1 MLFFWLLTSA
11 FRAQPGRWLIAGLT
25 VALGIGL
32 AVAIHTVN
40 RSALSEFGRALDT
53 VNGQASAQLVA
64 TSGDFS
70 DDLLDAV
77 VSHQKELGIRAV
89 SPVLE
94 RATQPV
100 RVLGLDIFQAGR
112 VTSALLPAVS
122 EEQRLRVFDQD
133 AIFLSATALKE
144 LALAVGDDLSLSFG
158 GKKQTFKVAGLVP
171 GVSGQSLAVMDLGV
185 AQWRLGGLGQLSRL
199 DIQLVDGANVKD
211 LAVALKNLNLRL
223 TLVTAEDR
231 DRRMS
236 NLSRAYRVNLSVLAL
251 VALFTGAFLVFTT
264 ISFSVLRQQ
273 SELALLRVLG
283 AGRTWLFGLVLT
295 QALLVAA
302 VGGLLGLGLGLGV
315 ASVLLRVMGGDLGA
329 GYFST
334 SVPPLDVEVSMLL
347 GFWLLSLV
355 VGGVA
360 GYFPARAAT
369 AGSPVSQLRAGAAE
383 RTLKPVLNARIAV
396 ALAIISVVLT
406 LLPPINGLPLAA
418 YLSIAFILFAGLAL
432 MPSLVKQFFSWLA
445 WFIPSKGLGAMS
457 PSLTLAV
464 WRLAQAPASAAGL
477 ISGVVA
483 ALALTV
489 AMVVMVA
496 SFRDSVTQWLDKV
509 LPADLYASLTRSDLN
524 DASGQDPTSH
534 SNGASGQDSTSHS
547 NGASGQDSTSHS
559 NEASGQ
565 HPVSLHRLAAIPGIA
580 RVELTLQQK
589 ILFRPEQPE
598 VMLIARPVPSGRAAQ
613 VLPVTGDLSVQ
624 TKGITNPLPEVFVS
638 EAMLDLYNWK
648 PGEIHTLPVKASSG
662 ESLSVWVAG
671 VFRDYGRQHG
681 SVVMDISVYQALTQD
696 RRRTD
701 IALWLTPDSNPA
713 VVLERLRKQ
722 FPQLKALE
730 FRSSSDLRALS
741 LTIFD
746 RSFAMTYAL
755 EVAALLV
762 ALFTVAA
769 GFAGQALLRQKEFAL
784 VQQLGQSTSQLTQ
797 WICLESGLLLALAS
811 CWGTVLGLL
820 MSQVLIHRVNPQS
833 FHWTME
839 TSLPAVA
846 IIVLIL
852 VTVLLGMLAAV
863 WAAKKNLN
871 AERLALSLRE
881 DW

>member
-1 MLFFWLLTSA
+1 MLFFWLLTAA

-40 RSALSEFGRALDT
+40 SSALSEFGRALDT

-77 VSHQKELGIRAV
+77 VSRQTELGIRAV

-100 RVLGLDIFQAGR
+100 RVLGLDIFQASR
-112 VTSALLPAVS
+112 VTTALLPAAS
-122 EEQRLRVFDQD
+122 DERRMRVFDPD
-133 AIFLSATALKE
+133 AIFLSATALKD
-144 LALAVGDDLSLSFG
+144 LMVAVGDDLTLSFG
-158 GKKQTFKVAGLVP
+158 GKKQTFKIAGLVP
-171 GVSGQSLAVMDLGV
+171 GAVGQSLAVMDLSV
-185 AQWRLGGLGQLSRL
+185 AQWRLDGLGKLSRL
-199 DIQLVDGANVKD
+199 DVQLVEGTSPNELVR
-211 LAVALKNLNLRL
+211 ALKNSNLGL
-223 TLVTAEDR
+223 TLVTADDR
-231 DRRMS
+231 ERRMS

-273 SELALLRVLG
+273 SELALLSVLG

-302 VGGLLGLGLGLGV
+302 VGGLLGIGLGLGF

-329 GYFST
+329 GYFSST
-334 SVPPLDVEVSMLL
+334 VPPLDIDVSLL
-347 GFWLLSLV
+347 IGFWLLSLA
-355 VGGVA
+355 VGAVA

-369 AGSPVSQLRAGAAE
+369 AGSPVSQLRAGATE
-383 RTLKPVLNARIAV
+383 RTLKPVLNARV
-396 ALAIISVVLT
+396 AIVLALTSWVLT
-406 LLPPINGLPLAA
+406 LVPPIDGLPLAA
-418 YLSIAFILFAGLAL
+418 YVSIAFLLFAGLAL
-432 MPSLVKQFFSWLA
+432 MPSLVKQFFSWMARLVPHQGTRA
-445 WFIPSKGLGAMS
+445 IS
-457 PSLTLAV
+457 PSLTLAL

-477 ISGVVA
+477 IAGVVA

-509 LPADLYASLTRSDLN
+509 LPADLYASLTRSDLSE
-524 DASGQDPTSH
+524 AFAKDPALIQGI
-534 SNGASGQDSTSHS
+534 GALQ
-547 NGASGQDSTSHS
+547 
-559 NEASGQ
+559 
-565 HPVSLHRLAAIPGIA
+565 GIA

-598 VMLIARPVPSGRAAQ
+598 VMLIARPVPINRAVQ
-613 VLPVTGDLSVQ
+613 VLPVTGDLSIQPQGV
-624 TKGITNPLPEVFVS
+624 KEPLPEVFVS
-638 EAMLDLYNWK
+638 EAMLDLYGWK
-648 PGEIHTLPVKASSG
+648 PGEIHTLPVKASAG
-662 ESLSVWVAG
+662 EYLSVWVAG

-696 RRRTD
+696 TRRTD
-701 IALWLTPDSNPA
+701 IALWLTPNANPA
-713 VVLERLRKQ
+713 LVLERLSAQ
-722 FPQLKALE
+722 FPQVKTLE
-730 FRSSSDLRALS
+730 FRSSTDLRALS

-784 VQQLGQSTSQLTQ
+784 VQQLGQSSSQLTQ
-797 WICLESGLLLALAS
+797 WISVESGLLLALAA

-846 IIVLIL
+846 IVVLML
-852 VTVLLGMLAAV
+852 VTVLLGVLAAV
-863 WAAKKNLN
+863 WAAKRNLN
-871 AERLALSLRE
+871 PERLALSLRE

>member
-1 MLFFWLLTSA
+1 MLFFWLLTAA

-40 RSALSEFGRALDT
+40 SSALSEFGRALDT
-53 VNGQASAQLVA
+53 VNGQASAQLVS
-64 TSGDFS
+64 TSGDFP
-70 DDLLDAV
+70 DTLFDEV
-77 VSHQKELGIRAV
+77 VARQKEFGLRTV

-94 RATQPV
+94 RVTQPV
-100 RVLGLDIFQAGR
+100 RVLGLDIFQASR
-112 VTSALLPAVS
+112 VTTALLPAAS
-122 EEQRLRVFDQD
+122 DEQRMRVFEPD
-133 AIFLSATALKE
+133 AIFLSAAALKE
-144 LALAVGDDLSLSFG
+144 LAVAVGDDLTLSFG
-158 GKKQTFKVAGLVP
+158 GKKQTFKIAGLVP
-171 GVSGQSLAVMDLGV
+171 GAAGQSLAVMDLSV
-185 AQWRLGGLGQLSRL
+185 AQWRLDGLGKMSRL
-199 DIQLVDGANVKD
+199 DIQLVDGASPKD
-211 LAVALKNLNLRL
+211 LVIALKNSNLGL
-223 TLVTAEDR
+223 TLVTADDR

-273 SELALLRVLG
+273 SELALLSVLG

-295 QALLVAA
+295 QALLVAEL
-302 VGGLLGLGLGLGV
+302 GGLLGIGLGLGV

-334 SVPPLDVEVSMLL
+334 TVPPLDIDLSILL

-355 VGGVA
+355 VGAIA

-369 AGSPVSQLRAGAAE
+369 AGSPVVQLRAGATE
-383 RTLKPVLNARIAV
+383 RMLKPVLNSRIAI
-396 ALAIISVVLT
+396 ALAVTSLVLT
-406 LLPPINGLPLAA
+406 LLPPIEGLPIAA
-418 YLSIAFILFAGLAL
+418 YLSIAFLLFAGLAV
-432 MPSLVKQFFSWLA
+432 MPSLVSQFFSWLSR
-445 WFIPSKGLGAMS
+445 FLPSQFAGAVS
-457 PSLTLAV
+457 HSLTLAV
-464 WRLAQAPASAAGL
+464 WRLSQAPASAAGL
-477 ISGVVA
+477 IAGVVT

-509 LPADLYASLTRSDLN
+509 LPADLYASLTRSDVNEALV
-524 DASGQDPTSH
+524 QDPALLQALT
-534 SNGASGQDSTSHS
+534 A
-547 NGASGQDSTSHS
+547 
-559 NEASGQ
+559 
-565 HPVSLHRLAAIPGIA
+565 VPGIA
-580 RVELTLQQK
+580 RLEFTLQQK

-598 VMLIARPVPSGRAAQ
+598 VMFIARPVPIGRATQ
-613 VLPVTGDLSVQ
+613 VLPLTGDLSAQ
-624 TKGITNPLPEVFVS
+624 PKGLTDPLPEVFVS
-638 EAMLDLYNWK
+638 EAMLDLYDWR
-648 PGEIHTLPVKASSG
+648 PGKIHELPIKTSTSDY
-662 ESLSVWVAG
+662 LSVWVAG

-681 SVVMDISVYQALTQD
+681 SVVMDISTYQALTQD
-696 RRRTD
+696 KRRTD
-701 IALWLTPDSNPA
+701 IALWLAPDANPS
-713 VVLERLRKQ
+713 VVLERLRSQ
-722 FPQLKALE
+722 FPQFKSLE
-730 FRSSSDLRALS
+730 FRSSTDLRALS

-755 EVAALLV
+755 EVAALMV

-784 VQQLGQSTSQLTQ
+784 VKQLGQSSSQLTQ
-797 WICLESGLLLALAS
+797 WISLKSGLLLALAA

-846 IIVLIL
+846 IVVLIL

-863 WAAKKNLN
+863 WAAKTNLN
-871 AERLALSLRE
+871 AERLVLSLRE

>member
-11 FRAQPGRWLIAGLT
+11 FRAQRGRWLIAGLT

-40 RSALSEFGRALDT
+40 RSALSEFGRALDM

-70 DDLLDAV
+70 DALLDGV
-77 VSHQKELGIRAV
+77 VSRQKELGIRAV

-94 RATQPV
+94 RAAQPV

-122 EEQRLRVFDQD
+122 EEQRMRVFDPD

-144 LALAVGDDLSLSFG
+144 LGVIVGDDLNLSFG
-158 GKKQTFKVAGLVP
+158 GIRQTFKVAGLVP

-199 DIQLVDGANVKD
+199 DIQLVDGASAKD
-211 LAVALKNLNLRL
+211 LAVALKNLNIGL
-223 TLVTAEDR
+223 TLVTANDR

-273 SELALLRVLG
+273 SELALLSVLG

-295 QALLVAA
+295 QALVVAA
-302 VGGLLGLGLGLGV
+302 VGGLLGIGLGLGV

-334 SVPPLDVEVSMLL
+334 TVPPLDIDVPLL
-347 GFWLLSLV
+347 FGFWLLSLF
-355 VGGVA
+355 VGAVA

-369 AGSPVSQLRAGAAE
+369 AGSPVSQLRAGATE
-383 RTLKPVLNARIAV
+383 RMLKPVLNARLAV
-396 ALAIISVVLT
+396 VLALSSLVLT
-406 LLPPINGLPLAA
+406 LIPPIDGLPLAA
-418 YLSIAFILFAGLAL
+418 YLSIAFLLFAGIAL
-432 MPSLVKQFFSWLA
+432 MPSLVKQFFTWLA
-445 WFIPSKGLGAMS
+445 HVIPSEGARAIS
-457 PSLTLAV
+457 PSLTLAL

-477 ISGVVA
+477 IAGVVA

-524 DASGQDPTSH
+524 NASGQDPTSY
-534 SNGASGQDSTSHS
+534 SNDASGQDP
-547 NGASGQDSTSHS
+547 A
-559 NEASGQ
+559 
-565 HPVSLHRLAAIPGIA
+565 SLHRLAAIPGIA
-580 RVELTLQQK
+580 RVEFTLQQK
-589 ILFRPEQPE
+589 LLFRPEQPE
-598 VMLIARPVPSGRAAQ
+598 VMLIARPVPNNRAAK
-613 VLPVTGDLSVQ
+613 VLPLTGDLSTQ
-624 TKGITNPLPEVFVS
+624 PMGTKDSLPEVFVS
-638 EAMLDLYNWK
+638 EALLDLYGWK
-648 PGEIHTLPVKASSG
+648 PGETHTLPVKAKSG
-662 ESLSVWVAG
+662 EYLSVWVAG

-701 IALWLTPDSNPA
+701 IALWLTPEANPTE
-713 VVLERLRKQ
+713 VLERVRTQ
-722 FPQLKALE
+722 FASFKALE
-730 FRSSSDLRALS
+730 FRSSTDLRALS

-784 VQQLGQSTSQLTQ
+784 VQQLGQSSSQLTQ
-797 WICLESGLLLALAS
+797 WISFESGLLLALAA
-811 CWGTVLGLL
+811 CWGTLLGLL

-839 TSLPAVA
+839 TSLPTVA
-846 IIVLIL
+846 IVVLIL

-863 WAAKKNLN
+863 WAAKRNLN
-871 AERLALSLRE
+871 AKQLALSLRE

>member
-11 FRAQPGRWLIAGLT
+11 FRAQPGRWLVAGLT

-40 RSALSEFGRALDT
+40 RSALSEFGRALDM

-70 DDLLDAV
+70 DALLDGL
-77 VSHQKELGIRAV
+77 VSRQKELGIRAV

-94 RATQPV
+94 RAAQPV

-122 EEQRLRVFDQD
+122 EEQRMRVFDPD

-144 LALAVGDDLSLSFG
+144 LGVIVGDDLNLSFG
-158 GKKQTFKVAGLVP
+158 GIRQTFKVAGLVP

-199 DIQLVDGANVKD
+199 DIQLVDGASAKD
-211 LAVALKNLNLRL
+211 LAVALKNLNIGL
-223 TLVTAEDR
+223 TLVTANDR

-273 SELALLRVLG
+273 SELALLSVLG

-295 QALLVAA
+295 QALVVAA
-302 VGGLLGLGLGLGV
+302 VGGLLGIGLGLGV

-334 SVPPLDVEVSMLL
+334 TVPPLDIDVSLL
-347 GFWLLSLV
+347 FGFWLLSLF
-355 VGGVA
+355 VGAVA

-369 AGSPVSQLRAGAAE
+369 AGSPVSQLRAGATE
-383 RTLKPVLNARIAV
+383 RMLKPVLNARLAV
-396 ALAIISVVLT
+396 VLALSSLVLT
-406 LLPPINGLPLAA
+406 LIPPIDGLPLAA
-418 YLSIAFILFAGLAL
+418 YLSIAFLLFAGIAL
-432 MPSLVKQFFSWLA
+432 IPSLVKQFFTWLA
-445 WFIPSKGLGAMS
+445 HVIPSEGARAIS
-457 PSLTLAV
+457 PSLTLAL

-477 ISGVVA
+477 IAGVVA

-524 DASGQDPTSH
+524 NASGQDPTSY
-534 SNGASGQDSTSHS
+534 SNDASGQDP
-547 NGASGQDSTSHS
+547 A
-559 NEASGQ
+559 
-565 HPVSLHRLAAIPGIA
+565 SLHRLAAIPGIA
-580 RVELTLQQK
+580 RVEFTLQQK

-598 VMLIARPVPSGRAAQ
+598 VMLIARPVPNNRAAK
-613 VLPVTGDLSVQ
+613 VLPLTGDLSTQ
-624 TKGITNPLPEVFVS
+624 PMGTKDSLPEVFVS
-638 EAMLDLYNWK
+638 EALLDLYGWK
-648 PGEIHTLPVKASSG
+648 PGETHTLPVKAKSG
-662 ESLSVWVAG
+662 EYLSVWVAG

-701 IALWLTPDSNPA
+701 IALWLTPEANPTE
-713 VVLERLRKQ
+713 VLERVRTQ
-722 FPQLKALE
+722 FASFKALE
-730 FRSSSDLRALS
+730 FRSSTDLRALS

-746 RSFAMTYAL
+746 RSFAMIYAL

-784 VQQLGQSTSQLTQ
+784 VQQLGQSSSQLTQ
-797 WICLESGLLLALAS
+797 WISFESGLLLALAA
-811 CWGTVLGLL
+811 CWGTLLGLL

-839 TSLPAVA
+839 TSLPTVA
-846 IIVLIL
+846 IVVLIL

-863 WAAKKNLN
+863 WAAKRNLN

>member
-25 VALGIGL
+25 VGLGIGL

-70 DDLLDAV
+70 DELLDAV
-77 VSHQKELGIRAV
+77 VSRQKELGIRAV

-94 RATQPV
+94 RATHPV

-112 VTSALLPAVS
+112 VTSALLPSVS
-122 EEQRLRVFDQD
+122 DDRRMQVFDEN

-144 LALAVGDDLSLSFG
+144 LAVAVSDDLILSFG
-158 GKKQTFKVAGLVP
+158 GKTQTFKVAGLVP
-171 GVSGQSLAVMDLGV
+171 GVAGQSLAVMDLGV
-185 AQWRLGGLGQLSRL
+185 AQWRLGGLGLLSRL
-199 DIQLVDGANVKD
+199 DIQLLDGGSAKD
-211 LAVALKNLNLRL
+211 LAVALKNLNLGL

-273 SELALLRVLG
+273 SELALLSVLG
-283 AGRTWLFGLVLT
+283 AARTWLFGLVLT

-302 VGGLLGLGLGLGV
+302 IGGLLGIGLGLGV
-315 ASVLLRVMGGDLGA
+315 AWVLLRVMGGDLGA

-334 SVPPLDVEVSMLL
+334 TVPPLDIGVSVLL
-347 GFWLLSLV
+347 GFWLLSLA
-355 VGGVA
+355 VGAIA

-383 RTLKPVLNARIAV
+383 RTLKPVLNARIAAV
-396 ALAIISVVLT
+396 LALTSFVLT
-406 LLPPINGLPLAA
+406 LMPPIDGLPLAA
-418 YLSIAFILFAGLAL
+418 YLSIAFLLFAGIAL
-432 MPSLVKQFFSWLA
+432 MPSLVKQFFTWMARLV
-445 WFIPSKGLGAMS
+445 PSAGARAIS

-477 ISGVVA
+477 IAGVVA

-524 DASGQDPTSH
+524 EPLWQDPT
-534 SNGASGQDSTSHS
+534 
-547 NGASGQDSTSHS
+547 
-559 NEASGQ
+559 
-565 HPVSLHRLAAIPGIA
+565 SLHRLAAISGIA

-598 VMLIARPVPSGRAAQ
+598 VMLIARPIPFGRAAQ

-624 TKGITNPLPEVFVS
+624 PRGITDPLPEVFVS

-648 PGEIHTLPVKASSG
+648 PGEIKTLPVKASNG
-662 ESLSVWVAG
+662 GYLSVWVAG

-713 VVLERLRKQ
+713 VVLERLRQQ
-722 FPQLKALE
+722 FPQLQALE

-784 VQQLGQSTSQLTQ
+784 VQQLGQSAPQLTQ
-797 WICLESGLLLALAS
+797 WIGLESGLLLALAS

-839 TSLPAVA
+839 TSLPTVA
-846 IIVLIL
+846 IVVLIL

-863 WAAKKNLN
+863 WAAKRNLN
-871 AERLALSLRE
+871 PERLALSLRE

>member
-1 MLFFWLLTSA
+1 MLFFWLLTAA

-40 RSALSEFGRALDT
+40 SSALSEFGRALDT
-53 VNGQASAQLVA
+53 VNGQASAQLVSN
-64 TSGDFS
+64 SGDFT
-70 DDLLDAV
+70 DTLFDEI
-77 VSHQKELGIRAV
+77 VSRQKEFGIRAV

-94 RATQPV
+94 RKTQPV
-100 RVLGLDIFQAGR
+100 RVLGLDIFQASR
-112 VTSALLPAVS
+112 VTTALLPAAS
-122 EEQRLRVFDQD
+122 DEQRMRVFDPD
-133 AIFLSATALKE
+133 AIFLSAAALKE
-144 LALAVGDDLSLSFG
+144 LALNVGDELALSFG
-158 GKKQTFKVAGLVP
+158 GKKQTFKIAGLVP
-171 GVSGQSLAVMDLGV
+171 GAAGQSLAVMDLSV
-185 AQWRLGGLGQLSRL
+185 AQWRLDGLGKLSRL
-199 DIQLVDGANVKD
+199 DVQLVDGASPKD
-211 LAVALKNLNLRL
+211 LVIALKHSNLGL

-273 SELALLRVLG
+273 SELALLSVLG
-283 AGRTWLFGLVLT
+283 AGRAWVFGLVLT

-302 VGGLLGLGLGLGV
+302 LGGLLGLALGLGV

-334 SVPPLDVEVSMLL
+334 TVPPLDIDLSILL
-347 GFWLLSLV
+347 GFWLLSLI
-355 VGGVA
+355 VGAIA

-369 AGSPVSQLRAGAAE
+369 TGSPVRQLRAGATE
-383 RTLKPVLNARIAV
+383 RMLKPVLNARIAI
-396 ALAIISVVLT
+396 ALAVISVVLT
-406 LLPPINGLPLAA
+406 LLPPIDGLPIAA
-418 YLSIAFILFAGLAL
+418 YLSIAFLLFAGLAL
-432 MPSLVKQFFSWLA
+432 MPSLVSQFFSLLA
-445 WFIPSKGLGAMS
+445 RLLPGRVASAVS
-457 PSLTLAV
+457 PSLTLAL

-477 ISGVVA
+477 IAGVVA

-509 LPADLYASLTRSDLN
+509 LPADLYASLTRFDL
-524 DASGQDPTSH
+524 DERLVSDPTLIQAMS
-534 SNGASGQDSTSHS
+534 S
-547 NGASGQDSTSHS
+547 
-559 NEASGQ
+559 
-565 HPVSLHRLAAIPGIA
+565 VFGIA
-580 RVELTLQQK
+580 RVEFTLQQK

-598 VMLIARPVPSGRAAQ
+598 VMLIARPVPAGRAAQ
-613 VLPVTGDLSVQ
+613 VLPVTGDLSIQ
-624 TKGITNPLPEVFVS
+624 PKGLTDLLPEVFVS
-638 EAMLDLYNWK
+638 EAMLDLYGWQ
-648 PGEIHTLPVKASSG
+648 PGEIHKLPVKGSAG
-662 ESLSVWVAG
+662 DDLSVWVAG

-681 SVVMDISVYQALTQD
+681 SVVMDISVYQTLTHD

-701 IALWLTPDSNPA
+701 IALWLAPNSNPA
-713 VVLERLRKQ
+713 VVLERLRLQ
-722 FPQLKALE
+722 FPQFNSLE
-730 FRSSSDLRALS
+730 FRSSTDLRALS

-784 VQQLGQSTSQLTQ
+784 VQQLGQSSSQLTC
-797 WICLESGLLLALAS
+797 WISLESGLLLALAA
-811 CWGTVLGLL
+811 CWGSVLGLL

-846 IIVLIL
+846 IVVLIL

-863 WAAKKNLN
+863 WAAKRNLN

>member
-11 FRAQPGRWLIAGLT
+11 FRAQRGRWLIAGLT

-40 RSALSEFGRALDT
+40 RSALSEFGRALDM

-70 DDLLDAV
+70 DALLDGV
-77 VSHQKELGIRAV
+77 VSRQKELGIRAV

-94 RATQPV
+94 RAAQPV

-122 EEQRLRVFDQD
+122 EEQRMRVFDPD

-144 LALAVGDDLSLSFG
+144 LGVIVGDDLNLSFG
-158 GKKQTFKVAGLVP
+158 GIRQTFKVAGLVP

-199 DIQLVDGANVKD
+199 DIQLVDGASAKD
-211 LAVALKNLNLRL
+211 LAVALKNLNIGL
-223 TLVTAEDR
+223 TLVTANDR

-273 SELALLRVLG
+273 SELALLSVLG

-295 QALLVAA
+295 QALVVAA
-302 VGGLLGLGLGLGV
+302 VGGLLGIGLGLGV

-334 SVPPLDVEVSMLL
+334 TVPPLDIDVSLL
-347 GFWLLSLV
+347 FGFWLLSLF
-355 VGGVA
+355 VGAVA

-383 RTLKPVLNARIAV
+383 RMLKPVLNARLAV
-396 ALAIISVVLT
+396 VLALSSLVLT
-406 LLPPINGLPLAA
+406 LIPPIDGLPLAA
-418 YLSIAFILFAGLAL
+418 YLSIAFLLFAGIAL
-432 MPSLVKQFFSWLA
+432 MPSLVKQFFTWLA
-445 WFIPSKGLGAMS
+445 HVIPSEGARAIS
-457 PSLTLAV
+457 PSLTLAL

-477 ISGVVA
+477 IAGVVA

-524 DASGQDPTSH
+524 NASGQDPTSY
-534 SNGASGQDSTSHS
+534 SNDASGQDP
-547 NGASGQDSTSHS
+547 A
-559 NEASGQ
+559 
-565 HPVSLHRLAAIPGIA
+565 SLHRLAAIPGIA
-580 RVELTLQQK
+580 RVEFTLQQK
-589 ILFRPEQPE
+589 LLFRPEQPE
-598 VMLIARPVPSGRAAQ
+598 VMLIARPVPNNRAAK
-613 VLPVTGDLSVQ
+613 VLPLTGDLSTQ
-624 TKGITNPLPEVFVS
+624 PMGTKDSLPEVFVS
-638 EAMLDLYNWK
+638 EALLDLYGWK
-648 PGEIHTLPVKASSG
+648 PGETHTLPVKAKSG
-662 ESLSVWVAG
+662 EYLSVWVAG

-701 IALWLTPDSNPA
+701 IALWLTPEANPTE
-713 VVLERLRKQ
+713 VLERVRTQ
-722 FPQLKALE
+722 FASFKALE
-730 FRSSSDLRALS
+730 FRSSTDLRALS

-784 VQQLGQSTSQLTQ
+784 VQQLGQSSSQLTQ
-797 WICLESGLLLALAS
+797 WISFESGLLLALAA
-811 CWGTVLGLL
+811 CWGTLLGLL

-839 TSLPAVA
+839 TSLPTVA
-846 IIVLIL
+846 IVVLIL

-863 WAAKKNLN
+863 WAAKRNLN
-871 AERLALSLRE
+871 AKQLALSLRE

>member
-1 MLFFWLLTSA
+1 MLFFWLLTAA

-40 RSALSEFGRALDT
+40 SSALSEFGRALDT

-77 VSHQKELGIRAV
+77 VSRQTELGIRAV

-100 RVLGLDIFQAGR
+100 RVLGLDIFQASR
-112 VTSALLPAVS
+112 VTTALLPAAS
-122 EEQRLRVFDQD
+122 DERRMRVFDPD
-133 AIFLSATALKE
+133 AIFLSATALKD
-144 LALAVGDDLSLSFG
+144 LMVAVGDDLTLSFG
-158 GKKQTFKVAGLVP
+158 GKKQTFKIAGLVP
-171 GVSGQSLAVMDLGV
+171 GAVGQSLAVMDLSV
-185 AQWRLGGLGQLSRL
+185 AQWRLDGLGKLSRL
-199 DIQLVDGANVKD
+199 DVQLVEGTSPNELVR
-211 LAVALKNLNLRL
+211 ALKNSNLGL
-223 TLVTAEDR
+223 TLVTADDR
-231 DRRMS
+231 ERRMS

-273 SELALLRVLG
+273 SELALLSVLG

-302 VGGLLGLGLGLGV
+302 VGGLLGIGLGLGF

-329 GYFST
+329 GYFSST
-334 SVPPLDVEVSMLL
+334 VPPLDIDVSLL
-347 GFWLLSLV
+347 IGFWLLSLA
-355 VGGVA
+355 VGAVA

-369 AGSPVSQLRAGAAE
+369 AGSPVSQLRAGATE
-383 RTLKPVLNARIAV
+383 RTLKPVLNARV
-396 ALAIISVVLT
+396 AIVLALTSWVLT
-406 LLPPINGLPLAA
+406 LVPPIDGLPLAA
-418 YLSIAFILFAGLAL
+418 YVSIAFLLFAGLAL
-432 MPSLVKQFFSWLA
+432 MPSLVKQFFSWMARLVPHQGTRA
-445 WFIPSKGLGAMS
+445 IS
-457 PSLTLAV
+457 PSLTLAL

-477 ISGVVA
+477 IAGVVA

-509 LPADLYASLTRSDLN
+509 LPADLYASLTRSDLSE
-524 DASGQDPTSH
+524 AFAKDPALIQGI
-534 SNGASGQDSTSHS
+534 GALQ
-547 NGASGQDSTSHS
+547 
-559 NEASGQ
+559 
-565 HPVSLHRLAAIPGIA
+565 GIA

-598 VMLIARPVPSGRAAQ
+598 VMLIARPVPINRAVQ
-613 VLPVTGDLSVQ
+613 VLPVTGDLSIQPQGV
-624 TKGITNPLPEVFVS
+624 KEPLPEVFVS
-638 EAMLDLYNWK
+638 EAMLDLYGWK
-648 PGEIHTLPVKASSG
+648 PGEIHTLPVKASAG
-662 ESLSVWVAG
+662 EYLSVWVAG

-696 RRRTD
+696 TRRTD
-701 IALWLTPDSNPA
+701 IALWLTPNANPA
-713 VVLERLRKQ
+713 IVLERLSAQ
-722 FPQLKALE
+722 FPQVKTLE
-730 FRSSSDLRALS
+730 FRSSTDLRALS

-784 VQQLGQSTSQLTQ
+784 VQQLGQSSSQLTQ
-797 WICLESGLLLALAS
+797 WISVESGLLLALAA

-846 IIVLIL
+846 IVVLML
-852 VTVLLGMLAAV
+852 VTVLLGVLAAV
-863 WAAKKNLN
+863 WAAKRNLN
-871 AERLALSLRE
+871 PERLALSLRE

>member
-11 FRAQPGRWLIAGLT
+11 FRAQRGRWLIAGLT

-70 DDLLDAV
+70 DALLDGV
-77 VSHQKELGIRAV
+77 VSRQKELGIRAV

-94 RATQPV
+94 RAAQPV

-122 EEQRLRVFDQD
+122 EEQRMRVFDPD

-144 LALAVGDDLSLSFG
+144 LGVIVGDDLNLSFG
-158 GKKQTFKVAGLVP
+158 GIRQTFKVAGLVP

-199 DIQLVDGANVKD
+199 DIQLVDGASAKD
-211 LAVALKNLNLRL
+211 LAVALKNLNIGL
-223 TLVTAEDR
+223 TLVTANDR

-273 SELALLRVLG
+273 SELALLSVLG

-295 QALLVAA
+295 QALVVAA
-302 VGGLLGLGLGLGV
+302 VGGLLGIGLGLGV

-334 SVPPLDVEVSMLL
+334 TVPPLDIDVPLL
-347 GFWLLSLV
+347 FGFWLLSLF
-355 VGGVA
+355 VGAVA

-369 AGSPVSQLRAGAAE
+369 AGSPVSQLRAGATE
-383 RTLKPVLNARIAV
+383 RMLKPVLNARLAV
-396 ALAIISVVLT
+396 VLALSSLVLT
-406 LLPPINGLPLAA
+406 LIPPIDGLPLAA
-418 YLSIAFILFAGLAL
+418 YLSIAFLLFAGIAL
-432 MPSLVKQFFSWLA
+432 MPSLVKQFFTWLA
-445 WFIPSKGLGAMS
+445 HVIPSEGARAIS
-457 PSLTLAV
+457 PSLTLAL

-477 ISGVVA
+477 IAGVVA

-524 DASGQDPTSH
+524 NAPGQDPTSYSSDASGQDP
-534 SNGASGQDSTSHS
+534 A
-547 NGASGQDSTSHS
+547 
-559 NEASGQ
+559 
-565 HPVSLHRLAAIPGIA
+565 SLHRLAAVPGIA
-580 RVELTLQQK
+580 RVEFTLQQK
-589 ILFRPEQPE
+589 LLFRPEQPE
-598 VMLIARPVPSGRAAQ
+598 VMLIARPVPNNRAAK
-613 VLPVTGDLSVQ
+613 VLPLTGDLSTQ
-624 TKGITNPLPEVFVS
+624 PMGTKDSLPEVFVS
-638 EAMLDLYNWK
+638 EALLDLYGWK
-648 PGEIHTLPVKASSG
+648 PGETHTLPVKAKSG
-662 ESLSVWVAG
+662 EYLSVWVAG

-701 IALWLTPDSNPA
+701 IALWLTPEANSTE
-713 VVLERLRKQ
+713 VLERVRTQ
-722 FPQLKALE
+722 FASFKALE
-730 FRSSSDLRALS
+730 FRSSTDLRALS

-784 VQQLGQSTSQLTQ
+784 VQQLGQSSSQLTQ
-797 WICLESGLLLALAS
+797 WISFESGLLLALAA
-811 CWGTVLGLL
+811 CWGTLLGLL

-839 TSLPAVA
+839 TSLPTVA
-846 IIVLIL
+846 IVVLIL

-863 WAAKKNLN
+863 WAAKRNLN
-871 AERLALSLRE
+871 AKQLALSLRE

>member
-11 FRAQPGRWLIAGLT
+11 FRAQPGRWLVAGLT

-70 DDLLDAV
+70 DALLDGV
-77 VSHQKELGIRAV
+77 VSRQRELGIRAV

-94 RATQPV
+94 RAAQPV

-122 EEQRLRVFDQD
+122 EEQRMRVFDPD

-144 LALAVGDDLSLSFG
+144 LGVIVGDDLNLSFG
-158 GKKQTFKVAGLVP
+158 GVRQTFKVAGLVP

-199 DIQLVDGANVKD
+199 DIQLEDGASVNQ
-211 LAVALKNLNLRL
+211 LAVALKNLNLGL
-223 TLVTAEDR
+223 TLVTADDR

-273 SELALLRVLG
+273 SELALLSVLG

-302 VGGLLGLGLGLGV
+302 VGGLLGIGLGLGC

-334 SVPPLDVEVSMLL
+334 TVPPLDVDVSVLL

-355 VGGVA
+355 VGSVA

-369 AGSPVSQLRAGAAE
+369 AGSPVSQLRAGATE
-383 RTLKPVLNARIAV
+383 RMLKPAVNARLAV
-396 ALAIISVVLT
+396 LLALTSLVLT
-406 LLPPINGLPLAA
+406 LLPPLDGLPIAA
-418 YLSIAFILFAGLAL
+418 YLSIAFLLFAGIAL
-432 MPSLVKQFFSWLA
+432 MPSLVKHFFLWLTR
-445 WFIPSKGLGAMS
+445 FIPREGTRAIS
-457 PSLTLAV
+457 PSVTLAL

-477 ISGVVA
+477 IAGVVA

-524 DASGQDPTSH
+524 NASGQDPTLYSSDASGQDP
-534 SNGASGQDSTSHS
+534 A
-547 NGASGQDSTSHS
+547 
-559 NEASGQ
+559 
-565 HPVSLHRLAAIPGIA
+565 SLHRLAAIPGIA
-580 RVELTLQQK
+580 RVEFTLQQK
-589 ILFRPEQPE
+589 LLFRPEQPE
-598 VMLIARPVPSGRAAQ
+598 VMLIARPVPNNRAAK
-613 VLPVTGDLSVQ
+613 VLPLTGDLSSQ
-624 TKGITNPLPEVFVS
+624 PMGTKDSLPEVFVS
-638 EAMLDLYNWK
+638 EALLDLYGWK
-648 PGEIHTLPVKASSG
+648 PGETHTLPVKAKSG
-662 ESLSVWVAG
+662 EYLSVWVAG

-701 IALWLTPDSNPA
+701 IALWLTPEANPTE
-713 VVLERLRKQ
+713 VLERVRTQ
-722 FPQLKALE
+722 FASFKALE
-730 FRSSSDLRALS
+730 FRSSTDLRALS

-784 VQQLGQSTSQLTQ
+784 VQQLGQSSSQLTQ
-797 WICLESGLLLALAS
+797 WISFESGLLLALAA

-839 TSLPAVA
+839 TSLPTVA
-846 IIVLIL
+846 IVVLIL

-863 WAAKKNLN
+863 WAAKRNLN
-871 AERLALSLRE
+871 AKRLALSLRE

>member
-11 FRAQPGRWLIAGLT
+11 FRAQRGRWLIAGLT

-40 RSALSEFGRALDT
+40 RSALSEFGRALDM
-53 VNGQASAQLVA
+53 VNGQTSAQLVA

-70 DDLLDAV
+70 DALLDGV
-77 VSHQKELGIRAV
+77 VSRQKELGIRAV

-94 RATQPV
+94 RAAQPV

-112 VTSALLPAVS
+112 VTSALLPAAS
-122 EEQRLRVFDQD
+122 EEQRMRVFDPD

-144 LALAVGDDLSLSFG
+144 LGVIVGDDLNLSFG
-158 GKKQTFKVAGLVP
+158 GIRQTFKVAGLVP

-199 DIQLVDGANVKD
+199 DIQLVDGASAKD
-211 LAVALKNLNLRL
+211 LAVALKNLNIGL
-223 TLVTAEDR
+223 TLVTANDR

-273 SELALLRVLG
+273 SELALLSVLG

-295 QALLVAA
+295 QALVVAA
-302 VGGLLGLGLGLGV
+302 VGGLLGIGLGLGV

-334 SVPPLDVEVSMLL
+334 TVPPLDIDVSLL
-347 GFWLLSLV
+347 FGFWLLSLF
-355 VGGVA
+355 VGAVA

-383 RTLKPVLNARIAV
+383 RMLKPVLNARLAV
-396 ALAIISVVLT
+396 VLALSSLVLT
-406 LLPPINGLPLAA
+406 LIPPIDGLPLAA
-418 YLSIAFILFAGLAL
+418 YLSIAFLLFAGIAL
-432 MPSLVKQFFSWLA
+432 MPSLVKQFFTWLA
-445 WFIPSKGLGAMS
+445 HVIPSEGARAIS
-457 PSLTLAV
+457 PSLTLAL

-477 ISGVVA
+477 IAGVVA

-524 DASGQDPTSH
+524 NASGQDPTSY
-534 SNGASGQDSTSHS
+534 SNDASGQDP
-547 NGASGQDSTSHS
+547 A
-559 NEASGQ
+559 
-565 HPVSLHRLAAIPGIA
+565 SLHRLAAIPGIA
-580 RVELTLQQK
+580 RVEFTLQQK

-598 VMLIARPVPSGRAAQ
+598 VMLIARPVPNNRAAK
-613 VLPVTGDLSVQ
+613 VLPLTGDLSTQ
-624 TKGITNPLPEVFVS
+624 PMGTKDSLPEVFVS
-638 EAMLDLYNWK
+638 EALLDLYGWK
-648 PGEIHTLPVKASSG
+648 PGETHTLPVKAKSG
-662 ESLSVWVAG
+662 EYLSVWVAG

-701 IALWLTPDSNPA
+701 IALWLTPEANPTE
-713 VVLERLRKQ
+713 VLERVRTQ
-722 FPQLKALE
+722 FASFKALE
-730 FRSSSDLRALS
+730 FRSSTDLRALS

-784 VQQLGQSTSQLTQ
+784 VQQLGQSSSQLTQ
-797 WICLESGLLLALAS
+797 WISFESGLLLALAA
-811 CWGTVLGLL
+811 CWGTLLGLL

-839 TSLPAVA
+839 TSLPTVA
-846 IIVLIL
+846 IVVLIL

-863 WAAKKNLN
+863 WAAKRNLN
-871 AERLALSLRE
+871 AKQLALSLRE

>member
-25 VALGIGL
+25 VGLGIGL

-70 DDLLDAV
+70 DELLDAV
-77 VSHQKELGIRAV
+77 VSRQKELGIRAV

-112 VTSALLPAVS
+112 VTSALLPSVS
-122 EEQRLRVFDQD
+122 DDRRMQVFSEN

-144 LALAVGDDLSLSFG
+144 LAVAVSDDLILSFG
-158 GKKQTFKVAGLVP
+158 GKTQTFKVAGLVP
-171 GVSGQSLAVMDLGV
+171 GVAGQSLAVMDLGV
-185 AQWRLGGLGQLSRL
+185 AQWRLGGLGLLSRL
-199 DIQLVDGANVKD
+199 DIQLVDGGSAKD
-211 LAVALKNLNLRL
+211 LAVALKNLNLGL

-273 SELALLRVLG
+273 SELALLSVLG
-283 AGRTWLFGLVLT
+283 AARTWLFGLVLT

-302 VGGLLGLGLGLGV
+302 LGGLLGIGLGLGI
-315 ASVLLRVMGGDLGA
+315 AWVLLRVMGGDLGA

-334 SVPPLDVEVSMLL
+334 TVPPLDIDVWVLL
-347 GFWLLSLV
+347 GFWLLSLA
-355 VGGVA
+355 VGAIA

-369 AGSPVSQLRAGAAE
+369 AGSPVSQLRAGATE
-383 RTLKPVLNARIAV
+383 RTLKPVLNARIAAV
-396 ALAIISVVLT
+396 LALTSIVLT
-406 LLPPINGLPLAA
+406 LMPPIDGLPLAA
-418 YLSIAFILFAGLAL
+418 YLSIAFLLFAGIAL
-432 MPSLVKQFFSWLA
+432 MPSLVKQFFTWMA
-445 WFIPSKGLGAMS
+445 RRIPSAGACAMS

-477 ISGVVA
+477 IAGVVA

-524 DASGQDPTSH
+524 EP
-534 SNGASGQDSTSHS
+534 
-547 NGASGQDSTSHS
+547 
-559 NEASGQ
+559 
-565 HPVSLHRLAAIPGIA
+565 HRLAAISGIA

-613 VLPVTGDLSVQ
+613 VLPVTGDLSIQ
-624 TKGITNPLPEVFVS
+624 PKGITNPLPEVFVS

-648 PGEIHTLPVKASSG
+648 PGEIHTLPLKASSG
-662 ESLSVWVAG
+662 EYLSVWVAG

-681 SVVMDISVYQALTQD
+681 SIVMDISVYQALTQD

-701 IALWLTPDSNPA
+701 IALWLTPDASPA
-713 VVLERLRKQ
+713 EVLERLRTQ
-722 FPQLKALE
+722 FPTLKALE

-784 VQQLGQSTSQLTQ
+784 VQQLGQSSSQLTK
-797 WICLESGLLLALAS
+797 WISVESGLLLALAS

-820 MSQVLIHRVNPQS
+820 MSQILIHRVNPQS

-839 TSLPAVA
+839 TSLPTVA
-846 IIVLIL
+846 IVVLTL
-852 VTVLLGMLAAV
+852 VTVLLGILVAV
-863 WAAKKNLN
+863 WAAKRNLN

>member
-25 VALGIGL
+25 VSIGIGL

-53 VNGQASAQLVA
+53 VNGQASAQLVSS
-64 TSGDFS
+64 SGDFP
-70 DDLLDAV
+70 DTLFDEV
-77 VSHQKELGIRAV
+77 VAQQKQLGIRAV

-94 RATQPV
+94 RATSPV

-112 VTSALLPAVS
+112 VTSALLPSVS
-122 EEQRLRVFDQD
+122 EQQRTSMFAQD

-144 LALAVGDDLSLSFG
+144 LDLVVGDDMTLTLG
-158 GKKQTFKVAGLVP
+158 GKKITFKVAGLVP
-171 GVSGQSLAVMDLGV
+171 GAAGQSLAVMDLGV
-185 AQWRLGGLGQLSRL
+185 AQWRLDGLGQLSRL
-199 DIQLVDGANVKD
+199 DIQLSEGRSLKD
-211 LAVALKNLNLRL
+211 LSAALENSNLGLK
-223 TLVTAEDR
+223 LVTAEDR

-273 SELALLRVLG
+273 SQLALLSVLG
-283 AGRTWLFGLVLT
+283 AGRLWVFGLVLT

-302 VGGLLGLGLGLGV
+302 LGGLLGIGLGLGL
-315 ASVLLRVMGGDLGA
+315 ASLLLRVMGGDMGA

-334 SVPPLDVEVSMLL
+334 TVPSLDIDTPVLL
-347 GFWLLSLV
+347 GFWVLSLA
-355 VGGVA
+355 VGVIA

-369 AGSPVSQLRAGAAE
+369 AGSPVLQLRAGATE
-383 RTLKPVLNARIAV
+383 RMLKPVLNARVAV
-396 ALAIISVVLT
+396 GLGLISVVLT
-406 LLPPINGLPLAA
+406 LLPSVDGLPIAA
-418 YLSIAFILFAGLAL
+418 YLSIAFLLFAGLAL
-432 MPSLVKQFFSWLA
+432 MPSLVNQFFSWMA
-445 WFIPSKGLGAMS
+445 RFFLGGGRSANS
-457 PSLTLAV
+457 PSFTLAV

-477 ISGVVA
+477 IAGVVA

-509 LPADLYASLTRSDLN
+509 LPADLYGSLSRSELN
-524 DASGQDPTSH
+524 QAVIQDP
-534 SNGASGQDSTSHS
+534 GLIPAIAAVPG
-547 NGASGQDSTSHS
+547 
-559 NEASGQ
+559 
-565 HPVSLHRLAAIPGIA
+565 VLRL
-580 RVELTLQQK
+580 EFTLQQK
-589 ILFRPEQPE
+589 ILFRPDQPE
-598 VMLIARPVPSGRAAQ
+598 VMLIARTIPAERAAQ
-613 VLPVTGDLSVQ
+613 VLPLTGDIAVQ
-624 TKGITNPLPEVFVS
+624 PKSANAPLPEIFVS
-638 EAMLDLYNWK
+638 EAMQDLYNFK
-648 PGEIHTLPVKASSG
+648 PVEIRSLPIKGIDGED
-662 ESLSVWVAG
+662 LSVWVAG

-681 SVVMDISVYQALTQD
+681 SVMMDIETYQALTQD

-701 IALWLTPDSNPA
+701 IALWLAPDVSA
-713 VVLERLRKQ
+713 SVVLDRLRTQ
-722 FPQLKALE
+722 FPLFKAIE
-730 FRSSSDLRALS
+730 FRSSTDLRALS

-755 EVAALLV
+755 EIAAMLV

-784 VQQLGQSTSQLTQ
+784 VQQLGQSSVQLTQ
-797 WICLESGLLLALAS
+797 WITYESGLLLALAA

-833 FHWTME
+833 FHWTMQ
-839 TSLPAVA
+839 TSIPAVA
-846 IIVLIL
+846 IVVMIL
-852 VTVLLGMLAAV
+852 FTVLLGMVAAV
-863 WAAKKNLN
+863 WAAKRNLN
-871 AERLALSLRE
+871 ADRLALSLRE

>member
-25 VALGIGL
+25 VGLGIGL

-70 DDLLDAV
+70 DELLDAV
-77 VSHQKELGIRAV
+77 VSRQKELGIRAV

-100 RVLGLDIFQAGR
+100 RVLGLDIFRAGR
-112 VTSALLPAVS
+112 VTSALLPSVS
-122 EEQRLRVFDQD
+122 DDRRMQVFDEN

-144 LALAVGDDLSLSFG
+144 LAVAVSDDLILSFG
-158 GKKQTFKVAGLVP
+158 GKTQTFKVAGLVP
-171 GVSGQSLAVMDLGV
+171 GVAGQSLAVMDLGV
-185 AQWRLGGLGQLSRL
+185 AQWRLDGLGLLSRL
-199 DIQLVDGANVKD
+199 DIQLVDGGSAKD
-211 LAVALKNLNLRL
+211 LAVALKYLNLGL

-236 NLSRAYRVNLSVLAL
+236 NFSRAYRVNLSVLAL

-273 SELALLRVLG
+273 SELALLSVLG
-283 AGRTWLFGLVLT
+283 AARTWLFGLVLT

-302 VGGLLGLGLGLGV
+302 IGGLLGIGLGLGV
-315 ASVLLRVMGGDLGA
+315 AWVLLRVMGGDLGA

-334 SVPPLDVEVSMLL
+334 TVPPLDIDVWVLL
-347 GFWLLSLV
+347 GFWLLSLA
-355 VGGVA
+355 VGAIA

-369 AGSPVSQLRAGAAE
+369 AGSPVSQLRAGATE
-383 RTLKPVLNARIAV
+383 RTLKPVLNARIAAV
-396 ALAIISVVLT
+396 LALISIVLT
-406 LLPPINGLPLAA
+406 LMPPIDGLPLAA
-418 YLSIAFILFAGLAL
+418 YLSIAFLLFAGIAL
-432 MPSLVKQFFSWLA
+432 MPSLVKQFFTWMARLV
-445 WFIPSKGLGAMS
+445 PSAGVRAMS

-477 ISGVVA
+477 IAGVVA

-524 DASGQDPTSH
+524 EPSGQDP
-534 SNGASGQDSTSHS
+534 A
-547 NGASGQDSTSHS
+547 
-559 NEASGQ
+559 
-565 HPVSLHRLAAIPGIA
+565 SLHRLAAIPGIG
-580 RVELTLQQK
+580 RLELTLQQK

-598 VMLIARPVPSGRAAQ
+598 VMLIARPIPSGRAAQ

-624 TKGITNPLPEVFVS
+624 SKGITDPLPEVFVS

-648 PGEIHTLPVKASSG
+648 PGEIHTLPVKTSSG
-662 ESLSVWVAG
+662 ASLSVWVAG

-681 SVVMDISVYQALTQD
+681 SIVMDISVYQALTQD

-722 FPQLKALE
+722 FPQLQALE

-784 VQQLGQSTSQLTQ
+784 VQQLGQSASQLTQ
-797 WICLESGLLLALAS
+797 WISLESGLLLALAS

-820 MSQVLIHRVNPQS
+820 MSQILIHRVNPQS

-839 TSLPAVA
+839 TSLPTVA
-846 IIVLIL
+846 IVVLIL

-863 WAAKKNLN
+863 WAAKRNLN

>member
-1 MLFFWLLTSA
+1 MLFFWLLTAA

-40 RSALSEFGRALDT
+40 SSALSEFGRALDT
-53 VNGQASAQLVA
+53 VNGQASAQLVS
-64 TSGDFS
+64 TSGDFA
-70 DDLLDAV
+70 DTLFDEV
-77 VSHQKELGIRAV
+77 VSRQKEFGIRAV

-94 RATQPV
+94 RTTQPV
-100 RVLGLDIFQAGR
+100 RVLGLDIFQASR
-112 VTSALLPAVS
+112 VTTSLLPAAS
-122 EEQRLRVFDQD
+122 DEQRMRVFEPD
-133 AIFLSATALKE
+133 AIFLSAAALKE
-144 LALAVGDDLSLSFG
+144 LAVVVGDDLTLSFG
-158 GKKQTFKVAGLVP
+158 GKKQTFKIAGLVP
-171 GVSGQSLAVMDLGV
+171 GAAGQSLAVMDLSV
-185 AQWRLGGLGQLSRL
+185 VQWRLEGLGKLSRL
-199 DIQLVDGANVKD
+199 DIQLVDGASPKD
-211 LAVALKNLNLRL
+211 LVIALKNSNLGL
-223 TLVTAEDR
+223 TLVTADDR

-264 ISFSVLRQQ
+264 IGFSVLRQQ
-273 SELALLRVLG
+273 SELALLSVLD
-283 AGRTWLFGLVLT
+283 AGRTWLFSLVLT

-302 VGGLLGLGLGLGV
+302 LGGLSGIGLGLGV

-334 SVPPLDVEVSMLL
+334 TVPPLDIDASILL

-355 VGGVA
+355 VGALA

-369 AGSPVSQLRAGAAE
+369 TGSPVRQLRAGATE
-383 RTLKPVLNARIAV
+383 RMLKPVLNARIAI
-396 ALAIISVVLT
+396 ALAVISVVLT
-406 LLPPINGLPLAA
+406 LLPPIEGLPIAA
-418 YLSIAFILFAGLAL
+418 YLSIAFLLFAGLAL
-432 MPSLVKQFFSWLA
+432 MPSLVSQFFSLLA
-445 WFIPSKGLGAMS
+445 RLLPGRFAGAVS
-457 PSLTLAV
+457 PSFTLAV

-477 ISGVVA
+477 IAGVVA

-524 DASGQDPTSH
+524 DALVQDPTLMQ
-534 SNGASGQDSTSHS
+534 AI
-547 NGASGQDSTSHS
+547 
-559 NEASGQ
+559 
-565 HPVSLHRLAAIPGIA
+565 AAVPGIA
-580 RVELTLQQK
+580 RLEFTLQQK

-598 VMLIARPVPSGRAAQ
+598 VMLIARPVPSGRAAE
-613 VLPVTGDLSVQ
+613 VLPLTGGLSVQ
-624 TKGITNPLPEVFVS
+624 PKGAKDPLPDVYVS
-638 EAMLDLYNWK
+638 EAMQDLYGWK
-648 PGEIHTLPVKASSG
+648 PGQTHTLPVKVSTG
-662 ESLSVWVAG
+662 EYLLVWVAG

-681 SVVMDISVYQALTQD
+681 SVVMDISVYQTLTQD

-701 IALWLTPDSNPA
+701 IALWLAPA
-713 VVLERLRKQ
+713 TNSAAVLERLRSQ
-722 FPQLKALE
+722 FSQFNSLE
-730 FRSSSDLRALS
+730 FRSSTDLRALS

-784 VQQLGQSTSQLTQ
+784 VQQLGQSSSQLTA
-797 WICLESGLLLALAS
+797 WISLESGLLLALAT

-846 IIVLIL
+846 IVVLIL
-852 VTVLLGMLAAV
+852 VTVLLGILAAV
-863 WAAKKNLN
+863 WAAKRNLN
-871 AERLALSLRE
+871 PKRLALSLRE